1 MEDEFLARP
10 KAPRPLDDW
19 SVDELEHRI
28 GELRVEIAKLEV
40 LIARKRQ
47 DRDAA
52 EALFGKR

>member
-1 MEDEFLARP
+1 MEDDLLPRP
-10 KAPRPLDDW
+10 KASGPPEDW
-19 SVDELEHRI
+19 SIEELALRI
-28 GELRVEIAKLEV
+28 GELRVEIGKYEA